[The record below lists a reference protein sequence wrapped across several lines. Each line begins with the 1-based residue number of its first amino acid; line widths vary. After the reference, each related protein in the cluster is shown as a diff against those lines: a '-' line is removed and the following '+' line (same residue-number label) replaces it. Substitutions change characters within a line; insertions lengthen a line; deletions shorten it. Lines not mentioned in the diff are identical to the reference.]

1 MWPRRRHE
9 QRADDP
15 SAWPSRP
22 GVEGDA
28 HAAAIVDRID
38 QVDWD
43 SRTHAYGPAGDVG
56 PQLRTLVLGDEPARR
71 AAWYELW
78 GNVHHQGTVYDAT
91 IPALEVIAD
100 LAAWED
106 FPDQRQ
112 AVTML
117 AAFAEGDGSHAET
130 VAAAVRTRAE
140 VLLRGWRDQPPLVQ
154 RALLM
159 LGRSVGV
166 DTEGLRDAVLPERY
180 APAWAHGTAGD
191 IWKRFEEDGSVPAN
205 RKDSCDAAM
214 DALSELEA
222 WAFSETELPGSG
234 GA

>member
-1 MWPRRRHE
+1 M
-9 QRADDP
+9 
-15 SAWPSRP
+15 
-22 GVEGDA
+22 
-28 HAAAIVDRID
+28 
-38 QVDWD
+38 
-43 SRTHAYGPAGDVG
+43 
-56 PQLRTLVLGDEPARR
+56 
-71 AAWYELW
+71 
-78 GNVHHQGTVYDAT
+78 
-91 IPALEVIAD
+91 IAD

-140 VLLRGWRDQPPLVQ
+140 GLLSGWRDQPPLVQ

-159 LGRSVGV
+159 LGRSAGV
-166 DTEGLRDAVLPERY
+166 DTEELWDAVLPERY

-205 RKDSCDAAM
+205 RKDSCDAEM